1 MTTIVGQ
8 KRTQVLPSLRTDLT
22 VSQFLYLQFKVTPK
36 GSLAHAIGNETVA
49 IELPTKHVADWRIE
63 RPHLKLSDKEIAIEL
78 TQPIA
83 IATAGRFVFL
93 THSPLKEREIHSA
106 TFFPRR
112 FPIMNERSCDYED
125 NGIRAWFIT

>member
-1 MTTIVGQ
+1 LTDKTNL
-8 KRTQVLPSLRTDLT
+8 QVLPSLRTDLT
-22 VSQFLYLQFKVTPK
+22 MSQFLYLQFNVTPK

>member
-1 MTTIVGQ
+1 M
-8 KRTQVLPSLRTDLT
+8 
-22 VSQFLYLQFKVTPK
+22 SQFLYLQFNVTPK
-36 GSLAHAIGNETVA
+36 GSLAHASGNETVA

-83 IATAGRFVFL
+83 IATAGRFVPL
-93 THSPLKEREIHSA
+93 THSPLKEREIHLA

-112 FPIMNERSCDYED
+112 FPDMNERSCDYED